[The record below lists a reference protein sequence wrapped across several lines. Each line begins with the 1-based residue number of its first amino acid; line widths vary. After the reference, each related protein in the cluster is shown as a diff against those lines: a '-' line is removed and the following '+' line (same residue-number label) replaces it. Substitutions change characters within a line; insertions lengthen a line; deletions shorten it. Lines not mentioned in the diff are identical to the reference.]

1 MRFRFRKVWG
11 PGGKR
16 IKTPLVMQTHAT
28 ECGAACLGSVL
39 GYFGRWVP
47 FAELRE
53 ACEVSRDGASA
64 GSLAR
69 VAKRYGLGCTGY
81 RLTGT
86 QVKTLRLPLI
96 VFWEFR
102 HFVVVEGWRGGWFYL
117 NDPGVGRYRIT
128 EEAFFAGFAGVALEF
143 EPEAGFEPGGDRPN
157 LARHW
162 PAWFN
167 GNWGTLALALT
178 CSLLLA
184 ILMLVPAATLGVF
197 TDRVLGE
204 NLPWRNALV
213 GLLLAAAAL
222 AYGVGWLKALWL
234 QRLAMRLSVTAGN
247 RCIAHFLRLPMD
259 YLRYRVDG
267 DLVTRL
273 GSTDEIARSLINHV
287 VGVSLEVVMGV
298 VFLAAMFALQPE
310 LALLVLLLGVLNFT
324 FLRTAMHWRDDYSR
338 VWHSDRGKLAGT
350 GSMMMEQVGLVRST
364 GAEDTAFARWS
375 ACQAQEV
382 SSRQQFVEFS
392 HFNAALSVL
401 FIGLST
407 AAVLGYGATEVM
419 AGHLT
424 TGGLLSFLIVAGLFL
439 QPVSRF
445 AEFADHAQEL
455 EVNLHRLDDI
465 LQAHRDP
472 VFGSGPGTAESAD
485 PEGITDRIVTMD
497 GRLRLTG
504 RVELRDVTFGYHTGK
519 EPLLTNF
526 NLAVKPGQR
535 VALVGPSGSGK
546 STLAYLIAGLYR
558 PFSGEI
564 LFDGKPRDEVPFE
577 IVTRSLSMVDQ
588 NVVLF
593 SGTVRDNITL
603 WSPAVP
609 DRDLTSAA
617 RDAHIH
623 DELVRRPLGYESR
636 VEEDGRNFSGGQ
648 CQRIEIARALV
659 SNPTILVLDEATS
672 ALDAATEER
681 IDRALRRRGCTC
693 LIIAHRL
700 STIRDCDEIVVMDK
714 GRVSQRGTHQELIA
728 DRDGL
733 YYRLVH
739 AG

>member
-1 MRFRFRKVWG
+1 MRFRFPEGWG
-11 PGGKR
+11 RGGKR

-47 FAELRE
+47 FAALRE
-53 ACEVSRDGASA
+53 ACEVSRDGSSA

-81 RLTGT
+81 RLTGA
-86 QVKTLRLPLI
+86 QVKSLRLPLI

-102 HFVVVEGWRGGWFYL
+102 HFVVVEGWRSGWFYL
-117 NDPGVGRYRIT
+117 NDPGVGRYKIT
-128 EEAFFAGFAGVALEF
+128 EEAFFAGFAGIALEF
-143 EPEAGFEPGGDRPN
+143 EPETGFEPGGDRPN

-184 ILMLVPAATLGVF
+184 VLMLVPAATLGVF

-204 NLPWRNALV
+204 NLPWRNTLV
-213 GLLLAAAAL
+213 GLLLAAAVL

-234 QRLAMRLSVTAGN
+234 QRLVLRLSVTAGN
-247 RCIAHFLRLPMD
+247 RCLAHFLRLPMD

-273 GSTDEIARSLINHV
+273 GSTDEIARSLISHV
-287 VGVSLEVVMGV
+287 VGVSLEVAMGV

-310 LALLVLLLGVLNFT
+310 LALLVLLLGVLNFA
-324 FLRTAMHWRDDYSR
+324 FLRIAMHWRDDYSR
-338 VWHSDRGKLAGT
+338 VWHSDRGKLAGAGT
-350 GSMMMEQVGLVRST
+350 MMMEQVGLLRST
-364 GAEDTAFARWS
+364 GAEDSTFGRWS
-375 ACQAQEV
+375 AYQAQEV

-392 HFNAALSVL
+392 HFNTALSVL
-401 FIGLST
+401 FVGLST
-407 AAVLGYGATEVM
+407 AVVLGYGATEVM

-465 LQAHRDP
+465 LQAQTDP
-472 VFGSGPGTAESAD
+472 AFPSGNGTAESAD
-485 PEGITDRIVTMD
+485 PDGLTDHIVTLD

-504 RVELRDVTFGYHTGK
+504 RVELRDITFGYHTGK
-519 EPLLTNF
+519 EPLLENF
-526 NLAVKPGQR
+526 NLTVKPGQR

-546 STLAYLIAGLYR
+546 STLAYLVAGLYR

-564 LFDGKPRDEVPFE
+564 LFDGRPRDEVPFE
-577 IVTRSLSMVDQ
+577 ILTRSLSMVDQ
-588 NVVLF
+588 NFVLF

-623 DELVRRPLGYESR
+623 EELVRRPLGYESR

-672 ALDAATEER
+672 ALDAATEES

-728 DRDGL
+728 DLDGL

>member
-1 MRFRFRKVWG
+1 MRFRFPEGLRS
-11 PGGKR
+11 GGKR
-16 IKTPLVMQTHAT
+16 LKTPLVMQTHAT

-47 FAELRE
+47 FAELRQ

-69 VAKRYGLGCTGY
+69 VAKHYGLGCTGY

-86 QVKTLRLPLI
+86 QVKSLRLPLI

-102 HFVVVEGWRGGWFYL
+102 HFVVLEGWRGGWFYL
-117 NDPGVGRYRIT
+117 NDPGVGRYKVT
-128 EEAFFAGFAGVALEF
+128 EEAFYAGFAGVAL
-143 EPEAGFEPGGDRPN
+143 GFEPGTGFEAGGDRPR
-157 LARHW
+157 LARHLS
-162 PAWFN
+162 AWFS

-184 ILMLVPAATLGVF
+184 VLMLVPAATLGVF

-204 NLPWRNALV
+204 GLPWRNALV
-213 GLLLAAAAL
+213 GLLLAAAVL

-247 RCIAHFLRLPMD
+247 RCLAHFLRLPMD

-273 GSTDEIARSLINHV
+273 GSTNEIAQSLTGHI
-287 VGVSLEVVMGV
+287 VGVSLEVAMGV
-298 VFLAAMFALQPE
+298 VFLAALFVLQPE
-310 LALLVLLLGVLNFT
+310 LALLVLLLGVLNFV
-324 FLRTAMHWRDDYSR
+324 FLRTAMRWRDDYSH

-350 GSMMMEQVGLVRST
+350 GSMMIEQVGLLRST
-364 GAEDTAFARWS
+364 GAEDSAFSRWS
-375 ACQAQEV
+375 ANQAQEV

-401 FIGLST
+401 FVGLST
-407 AAVLGYGATEVM
+407 AVVIGYGATEVM

-465 LQAHRDP
+465 LEAQRDP
-472 VFGSGPGTAESAD
+472 VFVSGKGTAGSVD
-485 PEGITDRIVTMD
+485 PAGNADRIVTLD

-504 RVELRDVTFGYHTGK
+504 RVELRDISFGYHTGK

-526 NLAVKPGQR
+526 NLTINPGQR
-535 VALVGPSGSGK
+535 VAIVGPSGSGK
-546 STLAYLIAGLYR
+546 STLAYLVAGLYR
-558 PFSGEI
+558 PSSGEI
-564 LFDGKPRDEVPFE
+564 LFDGRPRDDVPLEFL
-577 IVTRSLSMVDQ
+577 TRSLSMVDQ
-588 NVVLF
+588 NAVLF

-603 WSPAVP
+603 WSSAVP

-623 DELVRRPLGYESR
+623 EDIVRRPLGYESQ

-700 STIRDCDEIVVMDK
+700 STIRDCDEIIVLDK
-714 GRVSQRGTHQELIA
+714 GRVSQRGTHHELIS

-733 YYRLVH
+733 YSRLVH